1 MSLFF
6 VVFAMLEF
14 ALVLLIQRRQNGN
27 KEAKVNESRKKS
39 TYKHRQKTSTISM
52 GQGKID
58 NRENGKDIFSDEK
71 ISSLNNKQ
79 EVNSTVLNDMDLST
93 DSIDMMACVLFIT
106 FYILYNLFYWM

>member
-1 MSLFF
+1 
-6 VVFAMLEF
+6 
-14 ALVLLIQRRQNGN
+14 
-27 KEAKVNESRKKS
+27 
-39 TYKHRQKTSTISM
+39 M

-79 EVNSTVLNDMDLST
+79 EVNSTVLNDMELST